1 MGSLC
6 LAGRRGLQ
14 IKSSGHDWGWLD
26 ASAQPVQTVG
36 PCLQDLTPVLDVFR
50 TVIGAT
56 QQPALA
62 VSWLG
67 FHQVSRDA
75 GQPLGHHRA
84 GHGSEAVCDVL
95 VIAAVQGAAA
105 PR

>member
-84 GHGSEAVCDVL
+84 GHGSEAV
-95 VIAAVQGAAA
+95 
-105 PR
+105 